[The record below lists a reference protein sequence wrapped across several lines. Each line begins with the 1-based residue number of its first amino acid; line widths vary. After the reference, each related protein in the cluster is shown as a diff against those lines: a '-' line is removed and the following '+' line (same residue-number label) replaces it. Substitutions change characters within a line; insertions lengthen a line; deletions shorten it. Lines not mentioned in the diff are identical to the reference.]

1 MNINAKELLMLDR
14 AKFAKMNNQ
23 PVPTTSGEPPVTNPQ
38 SGMKALEIQAN
49 NNIAFQGGMTK
60 VAQNSVKKLAPMLAA
75 GLFAAL
81 ASQSCINY
89 VDVEVDNS
97 ATNALLAQLIEE
109 IKKGNELD
117 EETLSKIRKNE

>member
-97 ATNALLAQLIEE
+97 AST
-109 IKKGNELD
+109 
-117 EETLSKIRKNE
+117 